1 MTGPANPRST
11 TSQRL
16 SWPYGVIPAVL
27 GAVLLVVS
35 LAFGVPGARSASA
48 APPCAVAYSLN
59 QWTGGFTAQVA
70 VTNNAAPVTSWTL
83 TWTFA
88 GDQKVTSAWNA
99 QVTQSGQAVT
109 AHDSGYN
116 GALGTGGSTTFGFQ
130 ATVGGQNAVPGDF
143 ALNGARCD
151 GDGTPTPT
159 PTPTQ
164 PTTPTSCPQAAF
176 CDGFE
181 GQTGTTP
188 SGAWQPSY
196 PDCQGTG
203 TVAVDHTQAH
213 TGSTSL
219 RVDGGATY
227 CDHAFAVNTT
237 GVAAAGSVIYVRY
250 YVRHTQ
256 PLPAGHVAFT
266 TLTDSAD
273 GGKHLRLGGQ
283 NQALQWNRESDDAT
297 LPEQSPAGVAM
308 SVPLPVNQWSCLE
321 FAINGTNGT
330 MSTWLN
336 GTEVAGLHL
345 DGTPTPDVDRQWL
358 SRANWRPHPTDL
370 RLGWESYGGARDTL
384 WFDDVAVGSSR
395 IGC

>member
-1 MTGPANPRST
+1 M
-11 TSQRL
+11 
-16 SWPYGVIPAVL
+16 V
-27 GAVLLVVS
+27 GAIILVVS
-35 LAFGVPGARSASA
+35 LVLPGAGPASA
-48 APPCAVAYSLN
+48 APPCAVTYTVN
-59 QWTGGFTAQVA
+59 QWTGGFTAQVT

-88 GDQKVTSAWNA
+88 GDQKVTSVWNA

-109 AHDSGYN
+109 ARDSGYN
-116 GALGTGGSTTFGFQ
+116 GALATGASTSFGFQ
-130 ATVGGQNAVPGDF
+130 GTFSGQNAVPADF
-143 ALNGARCD
+143 AVNGASCE

-159 PTPTQ
+159 PTPT
-164 PTTPTSCPQAAF
+164 PPTSCAQAAF

-181 GQTGTTP
+181 NQTGSTP

-213 TGSTSL
+213 GGTTSL

-256 PLPAGHVAFT
+256 ALPAGHVAFT
-266 TLTDSAD
+266 TLTDAAD
-273 GGKHLRLGGQ
+273 GNRHLRLGGQ

-297 LPEQSPAGVAM
+297 LPEQSPTGVAM
-308 SVPLPVNQWSCLE
+308 SVPLPVNRWSCVE
-321 FAINGTNGT
+321 FAINGTDGT
-330 MSTWLN
+330 MSTWLD

-384 WFDDVAVGSSR
+384 WFDDVAVGSQR